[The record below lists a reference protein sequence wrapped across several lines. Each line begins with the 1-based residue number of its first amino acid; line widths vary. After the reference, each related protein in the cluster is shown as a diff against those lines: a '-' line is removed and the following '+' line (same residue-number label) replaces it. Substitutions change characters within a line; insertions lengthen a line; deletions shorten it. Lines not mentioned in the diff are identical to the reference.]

1 GVDYIGKPIKA
12 REVHA
17 RVHPHLQSRALMKQQ
32 VVLNEKL
39 QDLETRS
46 RCIINEVTDAVV
58 TVCPPGIIESANPA
72 ALSLFG
78 YTEDEMLG
86 KTFVELL
93 APKHHSDYAGHF
105 LLQKHF
111 LQEKRQVHS
120 QEPSIRENAVEVTG
134 LKHDGTT
141 LPVDLTI
148 KQLDLNYPLYLCFIH
163 DLSIHKN
170 ILNEL
175 TRLSNLDGLTNIAN
189 RRCFDEEFEQDWH
202 EAQSKQLPLSLIM
215 ADIDFFKQFNDTY
228 GHQVGDDCLQKV
240 AKTLENSVIRNADLV
255 ARFGGEEFV
264 LILPNT
270 DSKGACT
277 IAQTILDNIKQLNI
291 EHQTSAVA
299 DILTTSLG
307 IATLTPVK
315 NDVLSTLL
323 GQADKA
329 LYQAKETGRDRW
341 VLFKED

>member
-1 GVDYIGKPIKA
+1 
-12 REVHA
+12 
-17 RVHPHLQSRALMKQQ
+17 
-32 VVLNEKL
+32 
-39 QDLETRS
+39 
-46 RCIINEVTDAVV
+46 VV
-58 TVCPPGIIESANPA
+58 TVRPPGIIESANPA

-93 APKHHSDYAGHF
+93 APKHHDDYCGHF
-105 LLQKHF
+105 LLQEHF
-111 LQEKRQVHS
+111 LQEKRQTHS
-120 QEPSIRENAVEVTG
+120 QGPSISETAVEVTG
-134 LKHDGTT
+134 FKHDDTT
-141 LPVDLTI
+141 FPVDLTI

-175 TRLSNLDGLTNIAN
+175 TRLSKVDGLTDIAN
-189 RRCFDEEFEQDWH
+189 RRRFDEEYEQDWI
-202 EAQSKQLPLSLIM
+202 EAQRNQLPLSLIM

-240 AKTLENSVIRNADLV
+240 AKALEKSVIRSADLV

-264 LILPNT
+264 VILPNT

-277 IAQTILDNIKQLNI
+277 IAQTILDNVKQLNI
-291 EHQTSAVA
+291 EHQTSTVA
-299 DILTTSLG
+299 NILTTSLG

-341 VLFKED
+341 VLYHP